1 MTTVIIMF
9 IILLLV
15 ITLQNVVI
23 GHRDAFLDFSPQL
36 LKPIANCLEYAKNT
50 GYIDIDNDNIDNDS
64 RNRINILSDMELL
77 EGKGR
82 FLNHAYFT
90 TEPVC
95 VLPRES
101 FPLYRTRGGRN
112 GINPKTCQLKGRTAY
127 GNPVNVNLTPLA
139 EGCGLPLG
147 SGGKPLLDILDNLH
161 EIKTYDETKRK
172 LDDEARLKKTLLPT
186 APATQHK
193 GRVCRMA
200 RTSDFGKNTGQPM
213 LRRFANLPLSCER
226 GEVITRIMPPD
237 LEGISYECC
246 KIDAAGLTKENIT
259 NHTTGW
265 FDPLNWRNT
274 SLLQH
279 RIECGGTGG
288 LQQFYIEAKDE
299 GATPIDVPQARINYT
314 CAHLRDNKRA
324 RCDKKPK
331 TTQAWGEIRCT
342 KGHINQILPS
352 ASGSADIQFDYK
364 CCRPR
369 K

>member
-23 GHRDAFLDFSPQL
+23 GHRDAFLDSSPQL
-36 LKPIANCLEYAKNT
+36 LRPIANCLEYAKNK
-50 GYIDIDNDNIDNDS
+50 GFIDIDSMDNDS
-64 RNRINILSDMELL
+64 RNRINVLSDMELL

-82 FLNHAYFT
+82 LLNQAYFT

-101 FPLYRTRGGRN
+101 FSLYETRGGRN
-112 GINPKTCQLKGRTAY
+112 GINPKTCQLEGRTAY
-127 GNPVNVNLTPLA
+127 GQPVNVNLTPLA

-147 SGGKPLLDILDNLH
+147 SGGKPLFDILDNLH
-161 EIKTYDETKRK
+161 DIKTHDETKRK
-172 LDDEARLKKTLLPT
+172 LDDEALLKQKLMPTT
-186 APATQHK
+186 APAAQQEGK
-193 GRVCRMA
+193 RCRMV
-200 RTSDFGKNTGQPM
+200 RTSDYGKNTGQPM

-226 GEVITRIMPPD
+226 GEVIQRIMPPD

-246 KIDAAGLTKENIT
+246 KIDAAGLVKENIT
-259 NHTTGW
+259 THTTGW

-279 RIECGGTGG
+279 KIECGGTGG
-288 LQQFYIEAKDE
+288 LQQFYVEAKDE
-299 GATPIDVPQARINYT
+299 GATPLDLPQARINYT
-314 CAHLRDNKRA
+314 CAHFGKAKCDNIS
-324 RCDKKPK
+324 K
-331 TTQAWGEIRCT
+331 TTPAWGGMRCVH
-342 KGHINQILPS
+342 GHLNQIIPS
-352 ASGSADIQFDYK
+352 ASGSADVQFDYK